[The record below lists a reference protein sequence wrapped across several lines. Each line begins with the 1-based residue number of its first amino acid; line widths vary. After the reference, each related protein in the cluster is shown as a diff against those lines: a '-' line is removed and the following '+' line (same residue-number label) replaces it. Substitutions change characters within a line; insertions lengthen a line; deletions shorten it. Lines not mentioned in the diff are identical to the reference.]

1 MPSKDLG
8 YYMTLRYPLELR
20 EGEAGGYF
28 ATHPDLDGCM
38 AEGATA
44 DEAIANLGDSREL
57 WIEAQIEG
65 GYPVPEPRTDEPSG
79 YVSLRMAPSLHG
91 RLAEMATRQDI
102 SLNLL
107 MNTVLS
113 QYAGGVDALWQVV
126 ESARQAEARG
136 AAPGPEAP
144 RGTAAAAAPRRAR

>member
-1 MPSKDLG
+1 MPSKDLA
-8 YYMTLRYPLELR
+8 YYMTLRYPLELLG
-20 EGEAGGYF
+20 GEDGGYL

-79 YVSLRMAPSLHG
+79 FVSLRMAPSLHG
-91 RLAEMATRQDI
+91 QLDGMARRQKI

-107 MNTVLS
+107 LNTVLS
-113 QYAGGVDALWQVV
+113 RYAGGVDALRQVV

-136 AAPGPEAP
+136 AAPEVS
-144 RGTAAAAAPRRAR
+144 RAAAATAAPRRAR